1 MLEESL
7 RPKRLMVVAVEG
19 LRPAMLSCFGGGWSP
34 TPNLDWMAAHGVVF
48 DRMVHE
54 SLGAETAYEGLWNGR
69 HVAEGD
75 RRDQASVLWQM
86 LQDQD
91 VPWLLATDRVAWPV
105 FGELDRSGDLLA
117 LPSPRDLGDAPERTW
132 WDEALE
138 ESLGVWLE
146 DRGAEG
152 VLWLHA
158 SGWASTWD
166 APLSWRDDLSDEE
179 DDQPAPVGREPPE
192 GSGAMAADPDQVFG
206 WVRAAAAQAR
216 AFDEAWRMVLLLLEQ
231 HPLLSDCGVVLLG
244 LDGYP
249 LGEHGVIGYR
259 DCPPFAERYSVP
271 LVFYPPRGLPLG
283 RRSSAWTQCTD
294 LYRQTLLWMLPE
306 RSRELA
312 YPADSLPLDLGPS
325 PMTQPRRSSV
335 LIHSEQGSALQAHPW
350 SAVWTRRSGATTS
363 NDVETG
369 MLFVTPEDSWQCNE
383 VHSRAP
389 GVLDAMTDLRDSLDR
404 WYAAGCRGERPRLVL
419 P

>member
-1 MLEESL
+1 MLEASQCP
-7 RPKRLMVVAVEG
+7 RRLLVVAVEG
-19 LRPAMLSCFGGGWSP
+19 LRPAMMSCFGGGWSP

-54 SLGAETAYEGLWNGR
+54 SLGAESAYAGLWSGR
-69 HVAEGD
+69 HAAEGVGSKE
-75 RRDQASVLWQM
+75 ASVLWRL
-86 LQDQD
+86 LQSQD
-91 VPWLLATDRVAWPV
+91 VPWLLATDRVTWPV
-105 FGELDRSGDLLA
+105 FGELERSGDLLA
-117 LPSPRDLGDAPERTW
+117 LPSPRDLGEAPDRTW

-166 APLSWRDDLSDEE
+166 APLAWRDDLSDEE

-192 GSGAMAADPDQVFG
+192 DSSGMAADPDQVFG

-231 HPLLSDCGVVLLG
+231 HALLADCGVVLLG

-259 DCPPFAERYSVP
+259 GCPPFAERYSVP
-271 LVFYPPRGLPLG
+271 LLFYPPRGLPLG
-283 RRSSAWTQCTD
+283 RRSATWTQCTD
-294 LYRQTLLWMLPE
+294 LYRQTLQWMLPE
-306 RSRELA
+306 ISKEMVF
-312 YPADSLPLDLGPS
+312 PTDSLPLDLEAS
-325 PMTQPRRSSV
+325 SLVQPCRPSV
-335 LIHSEQGSALQAHPW
+335 LIHSELGRALITDPW
-350 SAVWTRRSGATTS
+350 SAVWPRKSKDAGS
-363 NDVETG
+363 NEDEPG
-369 MLFVTPEDSWQCNE
+369 MLFVTPEDNWQCNE

-389 GVLDAMTDLRDSLDR
+389 GVLEAMGDLRDALER
-404 WYAAGCRGERPRLVL
+404 WYASGCGGERPRVVL

>member
-1 MLEESL
+1 MLEESQC
-7 RPKRLMVVAVEG
+7 PKRLMVVAVEG
-19 LRPAMLSCFGGGWSP
+19 LRPAMLSCFGGGWSQ

-48 DRMVHE
+48 DRMVQE
-54 SLGAETAYEGLWNGR
+54 SLGAERAYEGLWCGR
-69 HVAEGD
+69 HAAEGS
-75 RRDQASVLWQM
+75 RRDQASYLWQM
-86 LQDQD
+86 LQEQD
-91 VPWLLATDRVAWPV
+91 VPWLLATDRVGWPV
-105 FGELDRSGDLLA
+105 FGELGRSGDLLA
-117 LPSPRDLGDAPERTW
+117 LPSPRDLGEAPERTW
-132 WDEALE
+132 WDESLE

-166 APLSWRDDLSDEE
+166 APLAWRDDLSDEE
-179 DDQPAPVGREPPE
+179 DDQPAPVGRQPPE
-192 GSGAMAADPDQVFG
+192 DSGAMAADPDQVFG

-216 AFDEAWRMVLLLLEQ
+216 ALDEAWRMVLLLLEQ
-231 HPLLSDCGVVLLG
+231 HPLLADCGVVLLG

-283 RRSSAWTQCTD
+283 RRSATWTQCTD
-294 LYRQTLLWMLPE
+294 LYRQTLQWMLPE
-306 RSRELA
+306 KSREMV
-312 YPADSLPLDLGPS
+312 YPADSLPLDLEPS
-325 PMTQPRRSSV
+325 SVVQPRRSSV
-335 LIHSEQGSALQAHPW
+335 LIHSEQGRALLAHPW
-350 SAVWTRRSGATTS
+350 SAVWPRKSGRAS
-363 NDVETG
+363 SGDDVPG

-389 GVLDAMTDLRDSLDR
+389 GVLEAMSDHRDSLDR
-404 WYAAGCRGERPRLVL
+404 WYAGGCRGERPRVVL